1 MEMQL
6 TVFHGEGG
14 SFQIQK
20 ERSHMGRCGYVVK
33 GDLACSEKG
42 PDSGHLG

>member
-6 TVFHGEGG
+6 AVLHGEGG
-14 SFQIQK
+14 SFQIQE
-20 ERSHMGRCGYVVK
+20 ERSQMGLCGYVVK
-33 GDLACSEKG
+33 ANLACSEKG